1 MLKAEKFK
9 KEIESF
15 NYMFAVVENKV
26 VKCADLDTCEN
37 CEFKTRCGGG
47 KIKWLLEEYEEP
59 ILTDKEKEILKNI
72 SRRFDNIGHHIIT
85 IKKKKCF
92 VDDGSL
98 IFKVKIDA
106 VHHTYSESD
115 LFYLD
120 KKFKGMELEK
130 EYTLEELGL

>member
-72 SRRFDNIGHHIIT
+72 SRCFDNIGHHIIT